1 MADVLSYESGPF
13 PCDWWILELLA
24 SWSIWLNWNGNP
36 STFWLDYF
44 NGKILSKK
52 SLLTF
57 LLEKLSFCCFW
68 LLKISNICC
77 QHQGQPHQSSP
88 FSVSLCLKCWL
99 EFLKN
104 VKFTYNS
111 FYNFPQ
117 VTKMK
122 CKKLDHNFSAFSGG
136 WGSSGVSHSHGDS
149 IYRWIQSQ
157 SSARGSINDIDYQ
170 QFLDDLFPKSWH
182 ININPLSGAA
192 AASPACHQNGQKF
205 NIKDTLENW
214 LAFYIN
220 LLDKVDILRETS
232 YKFVVFGTAAKNLK
246 EYRLWNTIHFTL
258 PLLIELRSF
267 IVKFFKIIPRL
278 LHMNMFYDDFFFLYL
293 QIKSW
298 YVLII
303 EYNTQNIPQNEWRME
318 M

>member
-1 MADVLSYESGPF
+1 MLSTSRP
-13 PCDWWILELLA
+13 A
-24 SWSIWLNWNGNP
+24 SSVI
-36 STFWLDYF
+36 TIF
-44 NGKILSKK
+44 SKFVFEMLVGIFK
-52 SLLTF
+52 
-57 LLEKLSFCCFW
+57 K
-68 LLKISNICC
+68 C
-77 QHQGQPHQSSP
+77 Q
-88 FSVSLCLKCWL
+88 
-99 EFLKN
+99 
-104 VKFTYNS
+104 KFTYNS

-136 WGSSGVSHSHGDS
+136 WGSSGVSHSRGDS

-170 QFLDDLFPKSWH
+170 QFLDALIPKSWH

-192 AASPACHQNGQKF
+192 ATSPACHQNGQKF

-220 LLDKVDILRETS
+220 LLDKVDILTETS

-246 EYRLWNTIHFTL
+246 EYRLWNTTFHTTA
-258 PLLIELRSF
+258 PHRIEVLYCKNFQNHSQATAYEY
-267 IVKFFKIIPRL
+267 VL
-278 LHMNMFYDDFFFLYL
+278 SWVFFLYV

-318 M
+318 MWMVHCDLSCCAILLMYSGFTNYLHFYLDFRTLCSFKQILDTPASSHPN